1 MFKFDRKKFF
11 EAYRS
16 RFGPL
21 TQNLVDALEFIL
33 AQIENDARF
42 GETETDRRQLA
53 YCLGTFKWET
63 AHTLR
68 PIDESERLRV
78 STGSMVHKQRWA
90 RFSATLKKAMAL
102 CSMAAATSKLPVVET
117 TPRQKPHGR

>member
-1 MFKFDRKKFF
+1 MFTFDRKKFF

-68 PIDESERLRV
+68 PIDEIGTACAFQQDLW
-78 STGSMVHKQRWA
+78 STNKGGQDS
-90 RFSATLKKAMAL
+90 
-102 CSMAAATSKLPVVET
+102 
-117 TPRQKPHGR
+117 RQH